1 MKARPFVEQHQTCI
15 YPLLPTMPDIDPDL
29 MEQVVR
35 EHSELYPDDRKTFSE
50 QVSWM
55 KLLLERNEDIDDVI
69 KRQIKERVP
78 VFEQLWEE
86 SPTVQKM
93 RNQYYEKG
101 KGEGKAE
108 GREEG
113 EVQAL
118 QRTLVEFVQVR
129 FPVLTEL
136 AQRQTQLCK
145 NAEALHTITQQL
157 YAAPDGEAAQ
167 RLLESL
173 SEI

>member
-1 MKARPFVEQHQTCI
+1 
-15 YPLLPTMPDIDPDL
+15 
-29 MEQVVR
+29 MESIVGELR
-35 EHSELYPDDRKTFSE
+35 ELYPDDRKTFSE

-55 KLLLERNEDIDDVI
+55 SLLLERNKSLDDVI
-69 KRQIKERVP
+69 KREIKERVP

-93 RNQYYEKG
+93 RAQYYEKG
-101 KGEGKAE
+101 KGEGLEK
-108 GREEG
+108 G

-118 QRTLVEFVQVR
+118 QRTIVKFVQVC
-129 FPVLTEL
+129 FPALTEL
-136 AQRQTQLCK
+136 AQRQAQLCQK
-145 NAEALHTITQQL
+145 SEVLYTIVQQL
-157 YAAPDGEAAQ
+157 YEATDVRAAQ